1 MAWKKP
7 DFDTYR
13 GRRTM
18 TDILRTVVIV
28 LLILVLLAGGLLLFG
43 RRYLVYQDGR
53 VSLELPFFH
62 RDKPDVS
69 QSEPDPRST
78 SAEDPQGGDVS
89 QSEPPETLP
98 MGAITVS
105 VDAVLD
111 GTAAELARQ
120 AGADALVIDM
130 KGASG
135 ALGWKSGEAIARNV
149 RANSQAENVNE
160 TLAQFLKETELY
172 TVARLSC
179 FRDGLVGADSGCV
192 LRDSGGNRW
201 KDADGSLWSTP
212 ENNTVRSYLARAAAE
227 LAAMGFDEVL
237 LDSCGWP
244 DGTAGAAVNGDPA
257 RDLAHRTE
265 IMEKF
270 LAETAEDLAPY
281 DAVLSIRC
289 GAETAAGG
297 DGLTGLT
304 PALLEKYAGR
314 LWVDGG
320 TENLPEKWKADSVA
334 VVSAL
339 GAERQEAQAIL
350 P

>member
-7 DFDTYR
+7 DFNTYR
-13 GRRTM
+13 GRKTA
-18 TDILRTVVIV
+18 TDILRIVAAV
-28 LLILVLLAGGLLLFG
+28 LLVLVLLAGGLLLFG
-43 RRYLVYQDGR
+43 RRYLVYRDGR

-62 RDKPDVS
+62 RDTPDVS
-69 QSEPDPRST
+69 QSQPDPGHT
-78 SAEDPQGGDVS
+78 SAEEPQGGDVS

-130 KGASG
+130 KGDSG

-149 RANSQAENVNE
+149 RANSQTENVNE
-160 TLAQFLKETELY
+160 TLAQFLKETQLY

-179 FRDGLVGADSGCV
+179 FKDGLVGADSGCA

-201 KDADGSLWSTP
+201 KDGAGALWSTP
-212 ENNTVRSYLARAAAE
+212 ENNAVRSYLARAAAE
-227 LAAMGFDEVL
+227 LAAMGFDEIL

-244 DGTAGAAVNGDPA
+244 GGDDGASVNGGPA
-257 RDLAHRTE
+257 RDLDRRTE
-265 IMEKF
+265 TMEKF
-270 LAETAEDLAPY
+270 LSETAQALEPYTTALA
-281 DAVLSIRC
+281 IRC
-289 GAETAAGG
+289 SDQTAAGR
-297 DGLTGLT
+297 DDLTGLT
-304 PALLEKYAGR
+304 PALLERYADR
-314 LWVDGG
+314 LWIDGDAAQLG
-320 TENLPEKWKADSVA
+320 ENSVA
-334 VVSAL
+334 VVTELNES
-339 GAERQEAQAIL
+339 RTEAQAVL